1 MPKLSLIPLVN
12 GACISPVVT
21 VRFGPL
27 TADAVYLLAGSPQRR
42 GSVGLP
48 HRGAERADP

>member
-1 MPKLSLIPLVN
+1 MPKLSLIPLIN

-27 TADAVYLLAGSPQRR
+27 TADALYPLAGSAQRR